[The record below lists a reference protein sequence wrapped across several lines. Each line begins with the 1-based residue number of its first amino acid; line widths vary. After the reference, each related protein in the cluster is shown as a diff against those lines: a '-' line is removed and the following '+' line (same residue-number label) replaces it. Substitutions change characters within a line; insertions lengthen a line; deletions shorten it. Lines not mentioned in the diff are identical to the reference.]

1 MIFGKP
7 KTPLTPEQQLQR
19 RQNIGVGLAA
29 LSESLRGGDPVG
41 RTLGLQK
48 QFEAQQQK
56 AEQEELQEEF
66 FTDPKYKNM
75 AKIYG
80 MEFAFQQRE
89 ADSEAEMQAQKNQK
103 FLNAVKDTVYEDIAN
118 VAGVDLARQS
128 YAQKEL
134 TPKTV
139 PADIQKLNQLA
150 TLREQLNP
158 KSPSYN
164 PNYTEKQFQQDAS
177 ILGVSSNLFSGSK
190 TDFITDYMKQMRT
203 MKTTVGKP
211 IYTDEQLKTMAES
224 AYELIYPPTEEGED
238 LINVKDEKV
247 INLGNLNNLQ
257 Q

>member
-1 MIFGKP
+1 MQR
-7 KTPLTPEQQLQR
+7 QQRL
-19 RQNIGVGLAA
+19 GLGLSA
-29 LSESLRGGDPVG
+29 LSDVFAKRDPVAG
-41 RTLGLQK
+41 TMERQAMLQ
-48 QFEAQQQK
+48 AQQKK
-56 AEQEELQEEF
+56 AEQEELQKEF

-80 MEFAFQQRE
+80 MEFAFQQRK
-89 ADSEAEMQAQKNQK
+89 ADSEAEMQVQKNQK
-103 FLNAVKDTVYEDIAN
+103 FLNAVKGTVYEDIAN

-134 TPKTV
+134 TPKDV

-203 MKTTVGKP
+203 MKTTVGRP
-211 IYTDEQLKTMAES
+211 LYTDEQLKTMAES

-238 LINVKDEKV
+238 LINMKDEKV
-247 INLGNLNNLQ
+247 INLGDLNNLQ